1 MFLLLN
7 SKSSP
12 ACLVTTFYF
21 HFTAIIWCAKST
33 SEQCLSNFVTYP
45 KSKSYYQNRKLP
57 LFGHPPP
64 PLPPHPSPQNPSII
78 LGLYTQHHHIH
89 IHTHTSFLI
98 SFLGPSELINYWTN
112 IQLRLPMTPCSSCSS
127 TQVQKAWLIEV
138 NPTHGATHISD
149 GLLIGV
155 SDQYSPGN
163 MIMLVPH
170 LRNSVLLTIFPVTH
184 ALSHTAVTGLSNSF

>member
-1 MFLLLN
+1 MKQL
-7 SKSSP
+7 
-12 ACLVTTFYF
+12 C
-21 HFTAIIWCAKST
+21 
-33 SEQCLSNFVTYP
+33 
-45 KSKSYYQNRKLP
+45 RKLP
-57 LFGHPPP
+57 LLGNPSQT
-64 PLPPHPSPQNPSII
+64 LPPHPLPKNTS
-78 LGLYTQHHHIH
+78 LFVGLYNTHTHMCT
-89 IHTHTSFLI
+89 HTHTCAQTHKIHSRALHVNTREQTQHARPTSFLLKSLRQI
-98 SFLGPSELINYWTN
+98 TLGIDSATN
-112 IQLRLPMTPCSSCSS
+112 LRLHMTPSSSCSS

-184 ALSHTAVTGLSNSF
+184 ALSHTAVTGSNLNIYI